1 MVNIIKISVV
11 FLGIWLLF
19 AQPAVAND
27 QVLTHIK
34 VIHASTSSNQID
46 ANLKNISSEL
56 QSVFKYTSYR
66 LLNEKSMSLKI
77 DQKGQVDLPG
87 KRTLTLVPLKIDSK
101 GIQYQINIQK
111 DKREI
116 FQTNAKIRNNRSL
129 TIGGP
134 QFKEGVL
141 IFNISGSVQ

>member
-1 MVNIIKISVV
+1 MINTIKTSVI

-19 AQPAVAND
+19 TQPAIAND

-34 VIHASTSSNQID
+34 VIHASTSSNHID
-46 ANLKNISSEL
+46 TNLKNISSEL

-66 LLNEKSMSLKI
+66 LLNEKSMSLGINK
-77 DQKGQVDLPG
+77 KGQVALPG
-87 KRTLTLVPLKIDSK
+87 KRTLTLIPLNIDKK
-101 GIQYQINIQK
+101 GTRYQINIQK
-111 DKREI
+111 NKKNI

-134 QFKEGVL
+134 QFKKGVL